1 MRRRA
6 LSQYG
11 FHCSHCTASIRKNT
25 DFYRCKPQGIFACYL
40 IRHLTPGS
48 QSTHESAIQSAQNCP
63 ADSGF
68 LSECSQLE
76 ESRSPSVQKQ
86 DGKEDGVSSSVQVE
100 THAFCIEGWNLK
112 KTPHFSENDFKQ
124 FDMTSF
130 MTLISD
136 PRFGQ
141 FEDGGWSFAFNFHI
155 FALICFQVPPL
166 NQMTK
171 CASARFNLNRV
182 CRIQPKDGLFIMSCN
197 VWWER
202 NLLCQD
208 GARRNSW
215 GRMNLG
221 SLLLCLSRSTT
232 SDSRKTHLSYLDRKA
247 NEFAEELRCLV
258 APWDWNYCEVCGT
271 GLTTIWFPYC
281 RNQRYN
287 VAQFHYPVSPWM
299 KCNTLHFPQLQMD
312 SVKKNIDLILPK
324 CDAKRFV

>member
-48 QSTHESAIQSAQNCP
+48 QSTYESAIQSAQNCP

-112 KTPHFSENDFKQ
+112 KDPNDFKQ

-166 NQMTK
+166 NQMCK
-171 CASARFNLNRV
+171 CQIQSESCLQDPAKGRAIHHVMQCVVGKKFIVSRRGPTQFVEENESWISVALSLQEHNER
-182 CRIQPKDGLFIMSCN
+182 QPKDASQLSWPKGEWVGGRTPMPSGTLRLKLLWGLWYRFDN
-197 VWWER
+197 
-202 NLLCQD
+202 
-208 GARRNSW
+208 
-215 GRMNLG
+215 
-221 SLLLCLSRSTT
+221 
-232 SDSRKTHLSYLDRKA
+232 YL
-247 NEFAEELRCLV
+247 
-258 APWDWNYCEVCGT
+258 
-271 GLTTIWFPYC
+271 
-281 RNQRYN
+281 
-287 VAQFHYPVSPWM
+287 VSI
-299 KCNTLHFPQLQMD
+299 LQK
-312 SVKKNIDLILPK
+312 SKV
-324 CDAKRFV
+324 